1 MCVHTPSRAQ
11 YRRKK
16 RVECEKVRRFVERK
30 EKEKERERVI
40 ARQTERERE
49 RERKRFPFSPV
60 SREPDRQDSIPSTS
74 AATSAS
80 WTINVRSHRKKSSIF
95 SLVDVL
101 FSLLLVS
108 CLYTDYRH
116 RLPSASTEIPSFRN
130 FLRNHATDPSVAMEN
145 PVCNATRVSLRFLT
159 FSPTGIER
167 KRELSTL
174 FPSERLFNQRKF
186 PVSRKIVSYP

>member
-1 MCVHTPSRAQ
+1 MFTLPRARDTEGKKSGVRESAEI
-11 YRRKK
+11 RRKK
-16 RVECEKVRRFVERK
+16 RKR
-30 EKEKERERVI
+30 ERERKSDS
-40 ARQTERERE
+40 ASNRERERE

-130 FLRNHATDPSVAMEN
+130 FLRNHATDPSIAMEN

-159 FSPTGIER
+159 FSPIGDREE
-167 KRELSTL
+167 KRAFHPLS
-174 FPSERLFNQRKF
+174 
-186 PVSRKIVSYP
+186 V

>member
-1 MCVHTPSRAQ
+1 MCSHSLARAIQ
-11 YRRKK
+11 KEKKSGVRESAEIRRKK
-16 RVECEKVRRFVERK
+16 RKR
-30 EKEKERERVI
+30 ERERKSDS
-40 ARQTERERE
+40 ASNRERE

-130 FLRNHATDPSVAMEN
+130 FLRNHATDPSIAMEN

-159 FSPTGIER
+159 FSPIGDREE
-167 KRELSTL
+167 KRAFHPLS
-174 FPSERLFNQRKF
+174 
-186 PVSRKIVSYP
+186 V